1 MWIGTC
7 TVGYVWRRM
16 YRTLRNY
23 TLCTYLRVLLGGQVV
38 IKVLHL
44 GGTCRYLGMQE
55 RVMHGGT
62 SFMPQPYGPHLN
74 KVSRIVLNKVIYL
87 VA

>member
-44 GGTCRYLGMQE
+44 GGTCRRYARKSYAWRYIFYASALWTPLE
-55 RVMHGGT
+55 
-62 SFMPQPYGPHLN
+62 
-74 KVSRIVLNKVIYL
+74 
-87 VA
+87 

>member
-44 GGTCRYLGMQE
+44 GGTCR
-55 RVMHGGT
+55 
-62 SFMPQPYGPHLN
+62 
-74 KVSRIVLNKVIYL
+74 
-87 VA
+87 

>member
-44 GGTCRYLGMQE
+44 GGTCRYLGTYARKSYAWRYIFYASALWTPLE
-55 RVMHGGT
+55 
-62 SFMPQPYGPHLN
+62 
-74 KVSRIVLNKVIYL
+74 
-87 VA
+87 

>member
-44 GGTCRYLGMQE
+44 GGTCRYL
-55 RVMHGGT
+55 
-62 SFMPQPYGPHLN
+62 PYLCKKELCMEVHLLCL
-74 KVSRIVLNKVIYL
+74 SPMDPT
-87 VA
+87 

>member
-1 MWIGTC
+1 MYC
-7 TVGYVWRRM
+7 RLRM
-16 YRTLRNY
+16 YRTLRTY
-23 TLCTYLRVLLGGQVV
+23 TLCTYLRVLLGGQVHVV

-44 GGTCRYLGMQE
+44 GGTCMQE

>member
-44 GGTCRYLGMQE
+44 GGGGTCRYARKSYAWRYIFYASALWTPLE
-55 RVMHGGT
+55 
-62 SFMPQPYGPHLN
+62 
-74 KVSRIVLNKVIYL
+74 
-87 VA
+87 